1 MCERPVGRV
10 FLRQSQSHCLEQNE
24 LQRAERSDATPC
36 IAVQKLPQIQSRH
49 LYQGHSLMSRNA
61 KVEGTKIAQAA
72 KDLNVTSVTIRRYIT
87 EFNIETTSDE
97 NGIKVLPDVAMEE
110 LQKIRELKEEGL
122 TNPQVLEK
130 LEDMRSSERKP
141 TKAKAKARTTS
152 KAKPEPEVEEEEEKP
167 APRSKEKEKEKDK
180 EKETKRPAK
189 RISKVKEAPPEE
201 KEEEEETV
209 EEEKSD
215 TDSESE
221 GTAADGESGE
231 GKPKHSLTCQTCGK
245 VFEHMNPRLRD
256 CLDCYRAKRK
266 ERRRGGAERHKNV
279 IQHPLAQQAASRQAQ
294 QSAPNGS
301 ADTDRYADEAPR
313 RAPERDRG
321 RNERS
326 ERSDRPERS
335 DRLERPDRP
344 DRPERS
350 DRSDRGDRPERQD
363 RFERETAAAAAPSY
377 SQPSFAAQSQ
387 VVAQGLQRTVRNYR
401 KAIEETRNITGSLK
415 RRLERPD
422 LPEGERRWLEQIY
435 AYQLILHQGWRHL
448 AEYKAATQQ
457 QGKGPGSSTPS
468 PMSSDD

>member
-1 MCERPVGRV
+1 
-10 FLRQSQSHCLEQNE
+10 
-24 LQRAERSDATPC
+24 
-36 IAVQKLPQIQSRH
+36 
-49 LYQGHSLMSRNA
+49 MSRNA

-87 EFNIETTSDE
+87 EFNIETTADE
-97 NGIKVLPDVAMEE
+97 NGIKVLPDVAMDE

-130 LEDMRSSERKP
+130 LEEMRTSDRKP
-141 TKAKAKARTTS
+141 AKAKAKGKAAT
-152 KAKPEPEVEEEEEKP
+152 KAKPEPEIEEEEEEEKP
-167 APRSKEKEKEKDK
+167 AARTAKEKDK
-180 EKETKRPAK
+180 EKEKDTKRPAK
-189 RISKVKEAPPEE
+189 RIAKKEAPPEE
-201 KEEEEETV
+201 KDEEEEAP
-209 EEEKSD
+209 EEKG
-215 TDSESE
+215 EAE
-221 GTAADGESGE
+221 GDAEGAQAEGESGE

-294 QSAPNGS
+294 QSASNGV
-301 ADTDRYADEAPR
+301 AETEKYPEEQPQQQQPAR
-313 RAPERDRG
+313 RAPR
-321 RNERS
+321 
-326 ERSDRPERS
+326 
-335 DRLERPDRP
+335 
-344 DRPERS
+344 
-350 DRSDRGDRPERQD
+350 
-363 RFERETAAAAAPSY
+363 ERERVEREPAVAV
-377 SQPSFAAQSQ
+377 SQPYSPASSQ

-457 QGKGPGSSTPS
+457 QGKGGSGSQS
-468 PMSSDD
+468 NASAVSIDD